1 MTDSDSPSEI
11 TPNEQQEAAIM
22 STADRLRII
31 AGPGTGKTE
40 TLTRRIAH
48 LIEERNVPEE
58 IIAFTFTEKAADE
71 LLTRVEGHVGTL
83 ENRPWVGTIH
93 SFCLDLLEN
102 YREEVFDGDH
112 TILGEEGQLVFLYS
126 NYNEARTGQCSVSA

>member
-1 MTDSDSPSEI
+1 
-11 TPNEQQEAAIM
+11 M

-58 IIAFTFTEKAADE
+58 IIAFTFTEKAADK

-83 ENRPWVGTIH
+83 ENRPWVGTIPP
-93 SFCLDLLEN
+93 
-102 YREEVFDGDH
+102 
-112 TILGEEGQLVFLYS
+112 
-126 NYNEARTGQCSVSA
+126 SAWTY